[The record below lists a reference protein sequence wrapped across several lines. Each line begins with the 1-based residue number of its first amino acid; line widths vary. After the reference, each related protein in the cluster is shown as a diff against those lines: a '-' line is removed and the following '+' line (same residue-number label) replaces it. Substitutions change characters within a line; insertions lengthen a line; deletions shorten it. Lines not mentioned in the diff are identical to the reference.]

1 MELNIYT
8 DGASRGNPGPAG
20 IGVLIKDGSNNI
32 KEELADYI
40 GEATNNEAE
49 YQAII
54 AGLKKARELNSE
66 SISLFSDSQLVIKQL
81 TGEYRVR
88 SEKLKPYYLE
98 IKELLQDLP
107 DCDFQYIP
115 REENYKAD
123 ELANLGIDQFQQ
135 NRVNSI
141 GDVEQLVAEL
151 DEEAAEFEASAD
163 IEPVIDY
170 ICDKLSQDEGDLE
183 ERLELGII
191 YGLLLADKINK

>member
-8 DGASRGNPGPAG
+8 DGASRGNPGPGG

-107 DCDFQYIP
+107 DCDFQHIP
-115 REENYKAD
+115 REENHKAD

-135 NRVNSI
+135 SRVDSI

-151 DEEAAEFEASAD
+151 DEETAEFETSAD
-163 IEPVIDY
+163 IESVIDS
-170 ICDKLSQDEGDLE
+170 ICDKLNQDEGDSE
-183 ERLELGII
+183 ECLKSGII